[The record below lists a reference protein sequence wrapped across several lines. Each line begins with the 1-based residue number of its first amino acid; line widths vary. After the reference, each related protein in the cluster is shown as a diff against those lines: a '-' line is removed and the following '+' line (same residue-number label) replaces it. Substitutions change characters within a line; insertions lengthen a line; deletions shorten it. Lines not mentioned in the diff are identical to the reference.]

1 MGLLRKLVIKL
12 VKMAIMV
19 VVLGI
24 LARYAKPY
32 IMKSAGMPEGM
43 PSAAG
48 VEAPH
53 FASEESDLMATVF
66 KSALR
71 LFSGSAKRE
80 ELASELSD
88 KLYANRGGSATMSEL
103 GIELEKPGAK
113 PSDPAAS
120 TKPGA
125 VPSTSAGVIT
135 TPNSQPDAKSPA
147 KPAQPGDPPA
157 KNASNTVRDALL
169 GRIMEKA
176 KANPELTLIPIVL
189 LGMLIVRLF
198 RRRKS
203 PADDLMM
210 PDLSK
215 LIPSEAEDYTMTHKV
230 HSLQAEDFEL
240 LVGLIYQRQG
250 YRVTMPAG
258 RSGGRGGDFMV
269 QRKSERLLV
278 QCKKLNPDDKVP
290 VDRVRELQEAAVAC
304 GATRGVYV
312 ATCGFS
318 WDARNFAKVKGVTV
332 INAKTLDLL
341 LNEARE
347 TLDEDFLA
355 VSQWAPKF
363 MSKVKLTPPLCPSC
377 EASMDELNV
386 SGGTAWVCSQ
396 RPECRGRRSAR
407 KQYKPMPAAAVLKA
421 TVKAEPQTTM
431 TNAQAVP
438 PDRDEWEPPTV
449 LGGRARTVCPS
460 TS

>member
-1 MGLLRKLVIKL
+1 MRLLRKLFIKFATFAIL
-12 VKMAIMV
+12 VGLMGAV
-19 VVLGI
+19 
-24 LARYAKPY
+24 ARYARPY
-32 IMKSAGMPEGM
+32 IMKSAGVPDGM
-43 PSAAG
+43 PGAAG
-48 VEAPH
+48 LETPH

-88 KLYANRGGSATMSEL
+88 KLYANRGGAATMSEL

-113 PSDPAAS
+113 ASDPAALK
-120 TKPGA
+120 KPAADSSASPAG
-125 VPSTSAGVIT
+125 TSPAK
-135 TPNSQPDAKSPA
+135 SQVDPKSPA
-147 KPAQPGDPPA
+147 GPSPQAGDPSA
-157 KNASNTVRDALL
+157 KNASNPVRDALL

-176 KANPELTLIPIVL
+176 KLNPELTLIPIVL
-189 LGMLIVRLF
+189 LGMFGVHLF
-198 RRRKS
+198 RRRRS

-215 LIPSEAEDYTMTHKV
+215 LIPSEAEDYTMTHQV
-230 HSLQAEDFEL
+230 HSLSSEDFEL

-258 RSGGRGGDFMV
+258 LSGGRGGDFMV

-278 QCKKLNPDDKVP
+278 QCKKMKPDDKVH
-290 VDRVRELQEAAVAC
+290 VDRVRELHEAAVAC

-312 ATCGFS
+312 ASCGFS

-347 TLDEDFLA
+347 TPDEDFLA
-355 VSQWAPKF
+355 VWQWAPKI

-377 EASMDELNV
+377 EASMDELSV
-386 SGGTAWVCSQ
+386 SYGSVWVCSQ
-396 RPECRGRRSAR
+396 RPECRGRRTAR
-407 KQYKPMPAAAVLKA
+407 KPHKATSTATPTAAVIPKA
-421 TVKAEPQTTM
+421 KPVATSPSQRVERPEPAT
-431 TNAQAVP
+431 
-438 PDRDEWEPPTV
+438 R
-449 LGGRARTVCPS
+449 GGRARTICP
-460 TS
+460 TTA